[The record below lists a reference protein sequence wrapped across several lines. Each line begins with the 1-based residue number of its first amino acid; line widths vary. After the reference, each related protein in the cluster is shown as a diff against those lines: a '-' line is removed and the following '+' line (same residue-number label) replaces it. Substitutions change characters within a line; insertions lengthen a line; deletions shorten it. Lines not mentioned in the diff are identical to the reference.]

1 MEEVIMDEKYILR
14 QEDLVENPTA
24 RVPICLVLDVSG
36 SMAGEPIRELNEG
49 VRLFFDAIRADDV
62 ALYAAEICI
71 VTFGA
76 SVTKVLDF
84 MSVEHQSIPT
94 LTADGSTPMGA
105 GVSIGLDL
113 LEARK
118 EDYKRAGVDYFQPWM
133 VVMTDGE
140 PTDEITAAA
149 SRINSLVSSKKLTV
163 FPIGIGEGANMSKL
177 SALSPSRPPLRL
189 QGLNFREFFTWL
201 SRSVSRVSQSMP
213 GESVELDVAG
223 IQAWGKV

>member
-1 MEEVIMDEKYILR
+1 MEDKYLLR

-36 SMAGEPIRELNEG
+36 SMAGTPIRELNDG
-49 VRLFFDAIRADDV
+49 VRLFFDAIRADEV
-62 ALYAAEICI
+62 AQYAAEICI

-76 SVTKVLDF
+76 SVSKALDF

-94 LTADGSTPMGA
+94 LSADGATPMGA
-105 GVSIGLDL
+105 GVSMGLDL

-118 EDYKRAGVDYFQPWM
+118 EDYKRAGVDYYQPWM

-140 PTDEITAAA
+140 PTDEISAAA
-149 SRINSLVSSKKLTV
+149 GRINSLVASKKLTV
-163 FPIGIGEGANMSKL
+163 FPIGIGEAANMTKL
-177 SALSPSRPPLRL
+177 ATLSPSRPPLRL

>member
-1 MEEVIMDEKYILR
+1 MEEQYVLR

-36 SMAGEPIRELNEG
+36 SMSGAPIDELNKG
-49 VRLFFDAIRADDV
+49 VKLFFDAIKADEV
-62 ALYAAEICI
+62 AQYAAEICV
-71 VTFGA
+71 VTFGS
-76 SVTKVLDF
+76 SVEKVLDF
-84 MSVEHQSIPT
+84 MSVERQFVPT
-94 LTADGSTPMGA
+94 LETSGSTPMGA
-105 GVSIGLDL
+105 GVTMGLDL

-118 EDYKRAGVDYFQPWM
+118 EDYKRAGVDYYQPWM

-140 PTDEITAAA
+140 PTDDIIGAAG
-149 SRINSLVSSKKLTV
+149 RISSLVASKKLTV
-163 FPIGIGEGANMSKL
+163 FPIAIGDSANLTKL
-177 SALSPSRPPLRL
+177 GTLSPTRPPLRL
-189 QGLNFREFFTWL
+189 QGLNFKEFFTWL

>member
-1 MEEVIMDEKYILR
+1 MDEKYILR

-36 SMAGEPIRELNEG
+36 SMAGAPIRELNEG

-84 MSVEHQSIPT
+84 MSVEHQLIPT

-105 GVSIGLDL
+105 GVIFGLDL

-149 SRINSLVSSKKLTV
+149 SRINSLVSAKKLTV
-163 FPIGIGEGANMSKL
+163 FPIGIGEGANMAKL
-177 SALSPSRPPLRL
+177 STLSPIRPPLRL
-189 QGLNFREFFTWL
+189 QGLNFREFFMWL

>member
-1 MEEVIMDEKYILR
+1 MEEKYLLR

-36 SMAGEPIRELNEG
+36 SMGGAPMAELNEG
-49 VRLFFDAIRADDV
+49 VRLFFNAIRSDEV
-62 ALYAAEICI
+62 AQYAAEICV

-76 SVTKVLDF
+76 TVTKALDF
-84 MSVEHQSIPT
+84 MSIEHQQVPA
-94 LTADGSTPMGA
+94 LVADGATPMGA
-105 GVSIGLDL
+105 GVSMGLDL

-118 EDYKRAGVDYFQPWM
+118 EDYKRAGVDYYQPWM

-140 PTDEITAAA
+140 PTDDIGAAA
-149 SRINSLVSSKKLTV
+149 ARIGNLVAAKKLTV
-163 FPIGIGEGANMSKL
+163 FPIGIGAAANMTKL
-177 SALSPSRPPLRL
+177 GALSPSRPPLRL
-189 QGLNFREFFTWL
+189 QGLNFKEFFTWL

-213 GESVELDVAG
+213 GETVELDVAG

>member
-1 MEEVIMDEKYILR
+1 MDDSYVLR

-36 SMAGEPIRELNEG
+36 SMDGEPIRELNDG

-62 ALYAAEICI
+62 AQYAAEICI
-71 VTFGA
+71 VTFGDA
-76 SVTKVLDF
+76 VTKKLDF
-84 MSVEHQSIPT
+84 MSVDRQVVPT
-94 LTADGSTPMGA
+94 LYASGATPMGE
-105 GVSIGLDL
+105 GVTHALDL

-118 EDYKRAGVDYFQPWM
+118 GDYKRAGVDYYQPWM
-133 VVMTDGE
+133 VVMTDGA
-140 PTDEITAAA
+140 PTDDISAAA
-149 SRINSLVSSKKLTV
+149 ARIRSLVAEKKLTV
-163 FPIGIGEGANMSKL
+163 FPIAIGEGANLDTLAKL
-177 SALSPSRPPLRL
+177 SPTRPPLRL

-201 SRSVSRVSQSMP
+201 SRSVSRVSQSTP